1 MMTES
6 VRRPHGMFRT
16 TVKQIARWPVV
27 GLFAVLALVL
37 GFIGWSDYYN
47 ARPDITQS
55 FWDIMYQDVQLFF
68 LQSGYV
74 PGPMPVV
81 LEIARFLA
89 FGVAAF
95 AAVKGVAMLARDR
108 VAAVRRRFLRDHTV
122 IVGLGE
128 KGRLLAEG
136 FVAQGAKVVGIE
148 ANANDEAIPEL
159 REMGV
164 NVLIGDGTEGTI
176 LRSAG
181 VERAAHVIAV
191 TADDAANAEI
201 ATRIPS
207 LVESRT
213 GAALECVVH
222 VVDADLGALLR
233 LDAVSSR
240 SDATS
245 RLDFFNVPES
255 GARLLLER
263 LPPEDLGRD
272 PDVLVIGDG
281 PLARQVDLQARRRLA
296 GAGSITVAPTVA
308 DASFTGVDAVY
319 VCPRDEAT
327 AVADTLTV
335 RSALRQNPVPVMTAL
350 RRFGGLA
357 DLLDHSDD
365 MVEERGRS
373 EIHAVAVLDETCRPN
388 VVLGGTYEML
398 ARAIHARYVRTR
410 EDEGV
415 AAGSEPSTVPWDE
428 LDDALKE
435 SNRDQAAH
443 IGVKL
448 RAVGRVLVPISDDG
462 EQGHDQDVFSDDE
475 VERLAILE
483 HDRWV
488 AERRRNGWTFA
499 PGERDVAR
507 KTTPHLVGWEDLSE
521 EIREYDRVPV
531 REMPQFLAGVGYR
544 IVRLTDDAS
553 QRP

>member
-1 MMTES
+1 
-6 VRRPHGMFRT
+6 MFRT
-16 TVKQIARWPVV
+16 TLKQASRWPVV

-37 GFIGWSDYYN
+37 GFIGWTGYYD
-47 ARPDITQS
+47 ARPETTQS
-55 FWDIMYQDVQLFF
+55 FWDILYQDVQLFF

-74 PGPMPVV
+74 PGPMPVT

-95 AAVKGVAMLARDR
+95 AAVKGVAVLARDQ
-108 VAAVRRRFLRDHTV
+108 VAAVRRRFLRGHTV

-136 FVAQGAKVVGIE
+136 FVVQGAKVVGVE
-148 ANANDEAIPEL
+148 ANAADEAIPEL

-164 NVLIGDGTEGTI
+164 NVLIGDGTEGAT
-176 LRSAG
+176 LRAAG

-191 TADDAANAEI
+191 TRDDAANAEI
-201 ATRIPS
+201 ATRIPAI
-207 LVESRT
+207 VEGRT
-213 GAALECVVH
+213 GAALECVIH

-263 LPPEDLGRD
+263 VPPEGLGSS
-272 PDVLVIGDG
+272 PDVVVIGDG
-281 PLARQVDLQARRRLA
+281 PLARQVTLQARRRLA
-296 GAGSITVAPTVA
+296 GSGSVTVEPTVA
-308 DASFTGVDAVY
+308 DASFRGVDGIY

-335 RSALRQNPVPVMTAL
+335 RSALRRHPVPVVTAL

-365 MVEERGRS
+365 MVEERERS
-373 EIHAVAVLDETCRPN
+373 EIHAVAILDETCRPN

-410 EDEGV
+410 ELEGV
-415 AAGSEPSTVPWDE
+415 APGSEPSTVPWGE
-428 LDDALKE
+428 LDEVLKE

-448 RAVGRVLVPISDDG
+448 RAAGRALVPIGDDGAQSDD
-462 EQGHDQDVFSDDE
+462 EAVFTDDE

-488 AERRRNGWTFA
+488 AERRRNGWTYA
-499 PGERDVAR
+499 PGDRNVEK
-507 KTTPHLVGWEDLSE
+507 KTTPHLVGWDDLSE
-521 EIREYDRVPV
+521 EIREYDRIPV
-531 REMPQFLAGVGYR
+531 REMPQFLADVGYR
-544 IVRLTDDAS
+544 IVRLADVPPTG
-553 QRP
+553 